1 MHRPRG
7 DPTEPHKCGASG
19 ERGGRGRWSRV
30 SGGWCDHAVAYDPAM
45 FEWPEELQMVRDAVR
60 QFVDAEIRPHRE
72 ELEHGDL
79 PPYDLLRKLYTTF
92 GMDQLAGASFDRR
105 IAAEE
110 AASGGPAPADEG
122 AESRG
127 GGFTLLPIIELCRC
141 SPGMVTALGVSVGL
155 TSAAI
160 NSKGTIAQR
169 KRWARDLVTL
179 EKIGAWAITEPNSG
193 SDAFGQMAST
203 ARRDGDEY
211 LLNGSKT
218 FITNG
223 PYADTIVFICKLDEG
238 NPPADRTVLQ
248 FVLDKGMPGLE
259 QTKPLRKMGL
269 HSSPTGMLFLDD
281 VRVGRDRLLGE
292 SEEAFRGRG
301 GREASK
307 ATFVIE
313 RSGVAAMALGIIER
327 CLEKCIEYAK
337 ERHQFGRP
345 IGDYQLIQLKL
356 AKMEV
361 ARLNVENLVFRVFE
375 TGQAGKPMTLSQA
388 SAMKLYA
395 AGAATEVAMEAVQLF
410 GGNGYMAEYEVE
422 QLARDAKVL
431 QIYAGTDEIQVGQIA
446 RALLA

>member
-1 MHRPRG
+1 
-7 DPTEPHKCGASG
+7 
-19 ERGGRGRWSRV
+19 
-30 SGGWCDHAVAYDPAM
+30 M
-45 FEWPEELQMVRDAVR
+45 FEWSEELLMVRDAVR
-60 QFVDAEIRPHRE
+60 TFVDTEIRPHRE

-79 PPYDLLRKLYTTF
+79 PPYDLLRKLYKTF
-92 GMDQLAGASFDRR
+92 GMDQMAADSFDRK
-105 IAAEE
+105 IAEE
-110 AASGGPAPADEG
+110 EAQEGGSSGAASGSEAGTEPRTTPPSSERDG
-122 AESRG
+122 ESRG
-127 GGFTLLPIIELCRC
+127 GFTMLPIIELCKC

-160 NSKGTIAQR
+160 MSRGTPAQQE
-169 KRWARDLVTL
+169 RWALDLLTL
-179 EKIGAWAITEPNSG
+179 DKIGAWAITEPDSG
-193 SDAFGQMAST
+193 SDAFGGMKST

-211 LLNGSKT
+211 VLNGSKT

-238 NPPADRTVLQ
+238 NAPEDRKVVQ
-248 FVLDKGMPGLE
+248 FVLDSGMPGLE
-259 QTKPLRKMGL
+259 QSKPLRKMGL

-281 VRVGRDRLLGE
+281 VRAGRDRLLGE
-292 SEEAFRGRG
+292 SEEAFGG
-301 GREASK
+301 SQGREASK
-307 ATFVIE
+307 ATFVME

-327 CLEKCIEYAK
+327 CLELSVKYAK
-337 ERHQFGRP
+337 ERVQFGRP
-345 IGDYQLIQLKL
+345 IGDFQLIQLKL

-361 ARLNVENLVFRVFE
+361 ARLNVENLVFRVLE
-375 TGQAGKPMTLSQA
+375 SSQAGKPMNLSEA

-395 AGAATEVAMEAVQLF
+395 AGAATEVALEAVQLF

>member
-1 MHRPRG
+1 MHRVLP
-7 DPTEPHKCGASG
+7 EVCGAC
-19 ERGGRGRWSRV
+19 V
-30 SGGWCDHAVAYDPAM
+30 PYDPRM

-60 QFVDAEIRPHRE
+60 QFVDNEIRPHRD

-92 GMDQLAGASFDRR
+92 GMGQLAADGFDRR
-105 IAAEE
+105 IVAEE
-110 AASGGPAPADEG
+110 AGSAGAATAPDDERE
-122 AESRG
+122 ESRG
-127 GGFTLLPIIELCRC
+127 GGFTLLPIIELCKC

-155 TSAAI
+155 TATAI
-160 NSKGTIAQR
+160 NSKGTIGQR
-169 KRWARDLVTL
+169 KRWARDLLTL
-179 EKIGAWAITEPNSG
+179 DKIGAWAITEPNSG
-193 SDAFGQMAST
+193 SDAFGQMVST

-211 LLNGSKT
+211 VLNGSKT

-238 NPPADRTVLQ
+238 NPPAERTVLQ
-248 FVLDKGMPGLE
+248 FVLDSGMPGLE

-281 VRVGRDRLLGE
+281 VRAGRDRLLGE
-292 SEEAFRGRG
+292 SEDAFRGSS

-327 CLEKCIEYAK
+327 CLEKCVEYAK
-337 ERHQFGRP
+337 ERRQFGRP

-361 ARLNVENLVFRVFE
+361 ARLNVENLVFRVLE
-375 TGQAGKPMTLSQA
+375 SSQAGKPMTLSEA
-388 SAMKLYA
+388 SAMKLYS
-395 AGAATEVAMEAVQLF
+395 AGAATEVALEAVQLF

>member
-1 MHRPRG
+1 MQRRL
-7 DPTEPHKCGASG
+7 TG
-19 ERGGRGRWSRV
+19 E
-30 SGGWCDHAVAYDPAM
+30 CAM
-45 FEWPEELQMVRDAVR
+45 FEWSEELKMVRDAVR
-60 QFVDAEIRPHRE
+60 SFVDTEIRPHRE

-79 PPYDLLRKLYTTF
+79 PPYDLLRKLYSTF
-92 GMDQLAGASFDRR
+92 GMDQLARDSFKKR
-105 IAAEE
+105 IEAEKLE
-110 AASGGPAPADEG
+110 AAGEPPAARSEGGG
-122 AESRG
+122 G
-127 GGFTLLPIIELCRC
+127 GGFTLLPIIELCKC
-141 SPGMVTALGVSVGL
+141 SPGMVTAMGVSVGL
-155 TSAAI
+155 TATAI
-160 NSKGTIAQR
+160 MSKGTIAQ
-169 KRWARDLVTL
+169 KERWALDLLTL
-179 EKIGAWAITEPNSG
+179 DKIGAWAITEPNSG

-238 NPPADRTVLQ
+238 NEPSSRKVVQ

-259 QTKPLRKMGL
+259 QSKPLRKMGL

-292 SEEAFRGRG
+292 SEEAFGG
-301 GREASK
+301 GKGREASK

-313 RSGVAAMALGIIER
+313 RSGVAAMALGMVER
-327 CLEKCIEYAK
+327 CLDLSVKYAK
-337 ERHQFGRP
+337 ERVQFGRP
-345 IGDYQLIQLKL
+345 IGEFQLIQLKL

-361 ARLNVENLVFRVFE
+361 ARLNIENLVFRVLE
-375 TGQAGKPMTLSQA
+375 SSQAGKPMSLSEA

-395 AGAATEVAMEAVQLF
+395 AGAATEVALEAVQLF